1 MQMIQST
8 LSKLMDEAQQ
18 PVPLSYSA
26 ALENTED
33 VTHAEQRWKRLT
45 SLVRITLMHA
55 ETSLIIVHQET
66 MRNRLEQKA
75 LVAYEKARDPLAMA
89 KKQPKARDSWQI
101 TKPMAKGQALTRSR
115 KPPSPQGWA
124 KTPQS
129 CLHAEMSGP
138 RGSHSARWVTCLGCG
153 SRWDRVSAECGVW
166 SEAPTPPPGLKLVQN
181 QANSTNQWCPQ
192 H

>member
-18 PVPLSYSA
+18 LVPQSM
-26 ALENTED
+26 ENTGE
-33 VTHAEQRWKRLT
+33 VTHAAEQRWKRLT

-55 ETSLIIVHQET
+55 ETGLIIVHQET

-89 KKQPKARDSWQI
+89 KKQPIGKARNSCQI
-101 TKPMAKGQALTRSR
+101 TNPMAKGQALTRS
-115 KPPSPQGWA
+115 KNPPSPQGWA

-129 CLHAEMSGP
+129 CLHVEMSGP
-138 RGSHSARWVTCLGCG
+138 RGSHSARWVTCLECG
-153 SRWDRVSAECGVW
+153 SRWDRVSGECGVW
-166 SEAPTPPPGLKLVQN
+166 SEAHTPPPGLNLVQN
-181 QANSTNQWCPQ
+181 QANSTGECRQ

>member
-26 ALENTED
+26 AMENTDD

-55 ETSLIIVHQET
+55 EAGLIIVHQET

-89 KKQPKARDSWQI
+89 KKQPTARDSWHYGRDSWQI
-101 TKPMAKGQALTRSR
+101 SR
-115 KPPSPQGWA
+115 DPPSPQGWA

-181 QANSTNQWCPQ
+181 QANSANQCPQ

>member
-26 ALENTED
+26 AMENTED

-55 ETSLIIVHQET
+55 ETGLIIVHQET

-89 KKQPKARDSWQI
+89 KKQPEAWDTYPQQEPPFS
-101 TKPMAKGQALTRSR
+101 TGVGQD
-115 KPPSPQGWA
+115 PPVVPSCGNVRP
-124 KTPQS
+124 KRQS
-129 CLHAEMSGP
+129 LS
-138 RGSHSARWVTCLGCG
+138 TLGNLL
-153 SRWDRVSAECGVW
+153 GVW
-166 SEAPTPPPGLKLVQN
+166 QSLGSCVGGVWRVVRSSHTTPGPQAGPESGQLRQPMPTTLSRPL
-181 QANSTNQWCPQ
+181 AARS
-192 H
+192 